1 MKKFRKL
8 TAMVTALC
16 LAGCMMASMTAFAES
31 EPETGTTSSNSIT
44 IKTNV
49 NDENSTYT
57 AYQVFKGTLNEDGS
71 ELTIT
76 DWGSGVNGTALLAA
90 LKEATSTDE
99 GKESLFSEGVSF
111 ENCSNAAEVA
121 DVVTNF
127 KDKSDDANLFA
138 KLAADNTIGNGT
150 KVSNTETT
158 VDAGYY
164 VIKGGSGDNI
174 TKYILKVVGNVNVEL
189 KIGAP
194 KAIKKVKENTKNI
207 TGNTDQGFD
216 IDATYN
222 DVADWNIG
230 DAVPFQLYGSMPDNI
245 DEYKAYR
252 YIFHDTIDK
261 DHFDLTNTASSIKVT
276 IDGETVTPDKVTVDK
291 ESGEITIEFYDIK
304 SMTTANGDSADGDSA
319 DGDSADGNS
328 IVVVDKDSIVKVDYT
343 AVLAKGAVIGL
354 TGQENEV
361 YLEYSNNPNWD
372 GTGKDKPNDEEGKE
386 EEDTTNETEKDKV
399 IVFTYEIDVTKID
412 GVTKK
417 ALSGAEFTLYTDKDC
432 TNAIYVDADGK
443 VCKSTDTGVTSELV
457 SGENGKFIIS
467 GLDDGTYYLK
477 ETKAPK
483 DVNGNAYNMLEE
495 PIKVVISA
503 STENNQEWKF
513 EPSDALT
520 ALSVTADGEEA
531 EIDDNKGI
539 GSFNVENNKG
549 TSLPSTG
556 GIGTTLF
563 YMVGGVLVVGAG
575 VTLIAKKRVKDAE

>member
-76 DWGSGVNGTALLAA
+76 GWGSGVDGNALLAA

-111 ENCSNAAEVA
+111 ANCSNAAEVA

-127 KDKSDDANLFA
+127 SDKSDDANLFA
-138 KLAADNTIGNGT
+138 KLAADNTIGTGT
-150 KVSNTETT
+150 AVSSTAAT
-158 VDAGYY
+158 VEAGYY

-174 TKYILKVVGNVNVEL
+174 TKYILKVVGKAEVDL

-194 KAIKKVKENTKNI
+194 KAIKKVKENTKPI
-207 TGNTDQGFD
+207 TGDTDQGFT

-230 DAVPFQLYGSMPDNI
+230 DTVPFQLYGSMPDNI

-261 DHFDLTNTASSIKVT
+261 EHFDLTNTESSIQVT
-276 IDGETVTPDKVTVDK
+276 IDGKTVTPDKVTVNK
-291 ESGEITIEFYDIK
+291 ETGKITIEFYDIK
-304 SMTTANGDSADGDSA
+304 SMTTTTADGDVNV
-319 DGDSADGNS
+319 D
-328 IVVVDKDSIVKVDYT
+328 VDKDSIVKVNYT
-343 AVLAKGAVIGL
+343 AVLDKDAVIGL

-386 EEDTTNETEKDKV
+386 EEDSTNETEKDKV

-412 GVTKK
+412 GVTEKV
-417 ALSGAEFTLYTDKDC
+417 LSGAEFTLSDANK
-432 TNAIYVDADGK
+432 NLIYVDANGK
-443 VCKSTDTGVTSELV
+443 VCKSTDEGATSTLV

-467 GLDDGTYYLK
+467 GLDDGTYYLT

-483 DVNGNAYNMLEE
+483 DVNGNDYNMLEE

-513 EPSDALT
+513 ISSSDALT